1 MGGYFYLEFCVG
13 GDGIFETVG
22 EHGLVVAG
30 VFLAVEKGED
40 VVH

>member
-1 MGGYFYLEFCVG
+1 MGGYLNLEFCVG
-13 GDGIFETVG
+13 GDWVFKTVG

-30 VFLAVEKGED
+30 VFLAVEKGKD